1 MHHLLSADM
10 AALAGQ
16 DCQALN
22 EDYGPYGQPEK
33 MPVEEA
39 ACASLSRGDRAGS
52 TETVSD
58 TSESGQLECPS
69 LGA

>member
-1 MHHLLSADM
+1 MRILLSGDI

-16 DCQALN
+16 DRLANN
-22 EDYGPYGQPEK
+22 EDYGPYGQPEN

-39 ACASLSRGDRAGS
+39 AFASLTRAERAGS
-52 TETVSD
+52 TETLSD
-58 TSESGQLECPS
+58 ESETGPLECPS

>member
-1 MHHLLSADM
+1 MRILLSGDIVT
-10 AALAGQ
+10 LAGQ
-16 DCQALN
+16 DRLADN
-22 EDYGPYGQPEK
+22 EDYGPYGQPET

-39 ACASLSRGDRAGS
+39 ALASLTRAERAGS

-58 TSESGQLECPS
+58 ASETGLFECLS